1 MWQTT
6 FRAVEKKN
14 QWSHSVSTKSTKG
27 THARRPRWQQAPVT
41 YCRVTNV
48 PNVVAKT
55 NNTHSFVIIFSHGP
69 GVVQAQLY
77 TSQFLTYI
85 WHQMMADAGI
95 ILKVSPLARLA
106 FKAGCC
112 WDLSWA
118 GAPASGLLVWPGL
131 LYSMVAV
138 FQGGVFQERARRMRC
153 CLMTLSQMS
162 HKNTSTAVTEA
173 KVTEVSLYSRGDD
186 LDSTLWREACQE
198 ICKYL

>member
-1 MWQTT
+1 M
-6 FRAVEKKN
+6 
-14 QWSHSVSTKSTKG
+14 
-27 THARRPRWQQAPVT
+27 
-41 YCRVTNV
+41 

-55 NNTHSFVIIFSHGP
+55 NNTHSFVVIFSHGP

-85 WHQMMADAGI
+85 RHQMMADAGI
-95 ILKVSPLARLA
+95 ILKVSPLARLV

-112 WDLSWA
+112 WDLSLA
-118 GAPASGLLVWPGL
+118 GTPASGLLVWPGLLFFIFLFLFFWPGL

-186 LDSTLWREACQE
+186 LDSTL
-198 ICKYL
+198 